1 MSLPKDAAAR
11 KAVPVATGFFYYFP
25 DAICAV
31 AELSRIGN
39 DQHNPGSPLHW
50 DRSKSGDEL
59 DALSRHLL
67 ESGTIDT
74 DGVRHSVKLA
84 WRAMANLQKELES
97 CQADTIWNTR
107 KRIKSNLGS
116 SKSERSATKR
126 ATSSRKQGKST
137 KATGL
142 ISTIGIPSR
151 RAARMLRR
159 TGESDRSTPTAA
171 KATKTRIRKHGPY
184 KPTPGGLLDLAIR
197 DARGES

>member
-39 DQHNPGSPLHW
+39 DQHNPGQPLHW

-59 DALSRHLL
+59 DACSRHLL
-67 ESGTIDT
+67 EAGTIDV
-74 DGVRHSVKLA
+74 DGVRHSTKLA

-107 KRIKSNLGS
+107 KRIKSNLKS

-126 ATSSRKQGKST
+126 DTSSRKRVRSPKVTDGT
-137 KATGL
+137 WTIRGL
-142 ISTIGIPSR
+142 CKLGDRIP
-151 RAARMLRR
+151 LE
-159 TGESDRSTPTAA
+159 TGEFGVVTPTAA